1 VKDIIL
7 RNRYTLLLATLI
19 VYMGVLVAEGMI
31 TGREARVI
39 EYENPYFDFNLNDF
53 EGFRDRRSDDDND
66 EDEDDSRVRFEDSG
80 DV

>member
-1 VKDIIL
+1 MKDLIL

-39 EYENPYFDFNLNDF
+39 EFENPYFDFNMNEF
-53 EGFRDRRSDDDND
+53 EGFRDRRNVN
-66 EDEDDSRVRFEDSG
+66 EDVRTS
-80 DV
+80 

>member
-1 VKDIIL
+1 MEDLIL
-7 RNRYTLLLATLI
+7 RNRYTLLVVTLI

-39 EYENPYFDFNLNDF
+39 EFENFYFELDDFNSIDF
-53 EGFRDRRSDDDND
+53 EDFRETRTVNENTRVDFDDT
-66 EDEDDSRVRFEDSG
+66 G

>member
-1 VKDIIL
+1 MKDLIL
-7 RNRYTLLLATLI
+7 RNRYTLLVVTLI

-39 EYENPYFDFNLNDF
+39 EFENPYFDLNLNNL
-53 EGFRDRRSDDDND
+53 ENFRERRNENDSENVRIRSD
-66 EDEDDSRVRFEDSG
+66 DSG

>member
-1 VKDIIL
+1 MKDLIL
-7 RNRYTLLLATLI
+7 RSRYTLLVVTLI

-39 EYENPYFDFNLNDF
+39 KFENPYFDFSSTDF
-53 EGFRDRRSDDDND
+53 EGFRERRNDD
-66 EDEDDSRVRFEDSG
+66 EDSRVSFEDSG